1 MLKYDEEN
9 EAFKIRNY
17 QGSGIYIKCE
27 RSMILRNNSFFYFCS
42 NLIKVNIISNEDNQS
57 QIILKVIH
65 GFEKDKQYN
74 FFSNNKSIIQIGR
87 KKNINYDI
95 DIEFNEDNVSKIQ
108 TKIFYSNNNWNII
121 DGDGSEKKSRSGTWV
136 LADEYTITWDGCIIF
151 VENNTFEIQYK
162 HY

>member
-1 MLKYDEEN
+1 MDLK
-9 EAFKIRNY
+9 KIN
-17 QGSGIYIKCE
+17 
-27 RSMILRNNSFFYFCS
+27 
-42 NLIKVNIISNEDNQS
+42 NIIFF
-57 QIILKVIH
+57 QIINLL
-65 GFEKDKQYN
+65 FKQEE
-74 FFSNNKSIIQIGR
+74 

-121 DGDGSEKKSRSGTWV
+121 DGDGLEKKSRSGTWV

>member
-65 GFEKDKQYN
+65 GVEKDKQYN

-87 KKNINYDI
+87 KKILIMILILNLM
-95 DIEFNEDNVSKIQ
+95 KIMFQ
-108 TKIFYSNNNWNII
+108 KFKLKFFTLII
-121 DGDGSEKKSRSGTWV
+121 IGILLMVMD
-136 LADEYTITWDGCIIF
+136 
-151 VENNTFEIQYK
+151 
-162 HY
+162 